1 MSYLLD
7 TVLLQLEHLGTP
19 FAVITARWLRAEDA
33 AGRGAVALA
42 DPTIQDI
49 IHEAQM
55 KTACGWKPPPG
66 TLTIYCDGSCT
77 SNGKPEARAGFGVY
91 ITCNGIERYRHS
103 ERIGADEPQ
112 TNQRAELR
120 GLQYALT
127 YLMKSGT
134 ASGVIYTDSKYA
146 LDCLLT
152 WGPNWEKKGW
162 KKADGKDVLHQDL
175 LKPMMETLRRLGPRC
190 ELRHVFG
197 HTGAAD
203 SASAGNAIAD
213 ELACAATAR

>member
-1 MSYLLD
+1 MSYSLD
-7 TVLLQLEHLGTP
+7 TVLLQLEHLGTA
-19 FAVITARWLRAEDA
+19 FASITAQWLRAEDT

-42 DPTIQDI
+42 DPSIQHI

-55 KTACGWKPPPG
+55 KTACGWKPPSG

-91 ITCNGIERYRHS
+91 VTSSGLEKYRHS
-103 ERIGADEPQ
+103 ERICAHEPQ

-134 ASGVIYTDSKYA
+134 ATGVIYTDSKYA

-152 WGPNWEKKGW
+152 WGPGWEKKGW

-175 LKPMMETLRRLGPRC
+175 LKPMMETLRQLGPRC

-197 HTGAAD
+197 HTGAVDAI
-203 SASAGNAIAD
+203 SAGNAVAD

>member
-1 MSYLLD
+1 MSYSLE

-33 AGRGAVALA
+33 AGRGAVALT

-49 IHEAQM
+49 IYEAQM
-55 KTACGWKPPPG
+55 KTACGWKPPSG
-66 TLTIYCDGSCT
+66 ILTIYCDGSCT

-91 ITCNGIERYRHS
+91 VTRDGVEAYRHS
-103 ERIGADEPQ
+103 ERIGAGEPQ

-120 GLQYALT
+120 GLQHALT
-127 YLMKSGT
+127 YLLGSGT
-134 ASGVIYTDSKYA
+134 ATGIIYTDSKYA
-146 LDCLLT
+146 LDCLRT
-152 WGPNWEKKGW
+152 WGPGWEKKGW

-175 LKPMMETLRRLGPRC
+175 LKPMMETLRMLGGRV
-190 ELRHVFG
+190 ELKHVFG
-197 HTGAAD
+197 HTGALDAV
-203 SASAGNAIAD
+203 SAGNAIAD